1 MLTSLS
7 IRDFVLIERLDL
19 EFAPSLC
26 VLTGETGAGK
36 SILLDALGLATGG
49 RVERG
54 FIRNGA
60 SQATVTAVFDPPAA
74 HPVRAALRTNG
85 FDSDGALIFRRSVGS
100 DGRSRAF
107 INDQPVSIGL
117 MREAGAMLLEIHG
130 QHDDRG
136 LLDGAGHRNLLD
148 AFGRLDDEVS
158 DVETAWRA
166 LSAAEEA
173 VRLESESQARAAQ
186 DYDYLKH
193 VADELRSLDVR
204 QGEETELANL
214 RAMMMAS
221 EKISSDVSE
230 ALDALAGHGGV
241 EGRLNLALKR
251 LGRAQPAAQ
260 GKLDAA
266 VAALDR
272 AVIEVNEA
280 RRAVELGS
288 RGLAFD
294 ANALEKAETRL
305 FALRAAARKFG
316 GSCDNLVAKR
326 ADVEARLAAMTSA
339 RSRSRELDRAR
350 DEARARFE
358 AAAQKLTDSRIKA
371 ALALDK
377 RVATEL
383 VPLKLASALF
393 KTKIEKVAPQN
404 LGPHGQDR
412 VEFMI
417 ATNPGAPFGALTRI
431 ASGGEMARFILALK
445 VSLAAEGSA
454 STLIFDEVDRGV
466 GGAVA
471 DAVGERLA
479 RLAKT
484 EQVLVVTHSPQ
495 VAARGTH
502 HLRISKALAAGAMA
516 TRVELLDASGRR
528 EEIAR
533 MLAGARVTDEAR
545 AAADQLLSAGDDAP
559 TISRPIPVRAVA
571 KSEISRQ
578 KRKRAT

>member
-19 EFAPSLC
+19 EFAAGLC

-54 FIRNGA
+54 FIRANA
-60 SQATVTAVFDPPAA
+60 QQATVSAVFDPSAD
-74 HPVRAALRTNG
+74 HPVRAALRGNG
-85 FDSDGALIFRRSVGS
+85 FEGEGALIFRRTIGA

-107 INDQPVSIGL
+107 VNDQPVSIGL
-117 MREAGAMLLEIHG
+117 MREAGSMLLEIHG

-148 AFGRLDDEVS
+148 AFGRLSDEVAE
-158 DVETAWRA
+158 VEAGWRA

-173 VRLESESQARAAQ
+173 LRLEHETQSRAAQ

-204 QGEETELANL
+204 AGEETELANL
-214 RAMMMAS
+214 RAVMMAS
-221 EKISSDVSE
+221 EKISSDVTE
-230 ALDALAGHGGV
+230 AVDALVGHGGV
-241 EGRLNLALKR
+241 EGRINLALRR
-251 LGRAQPAAQ
+251 LSRAQSAAQ

-280 RRAVELGS
+280 RRAVETAS

-294 ANALEKAETRL
+294 SGALERAETRL
-305 FALRAAARKFG
+305 FALRAAARKYG
-316 GSCDNLVAKR
+316 GSCDGLAVKR
-326 ADVEARLAAMTSA
+326 AEVEARLTAMSTA
-339 RSRSRELDRAR
+339 RTRSKELERLAS
-350 DEARARFE
+350 EARLRYETVAGLLTAAR
-358 AAAQKLTDSRIKA
+358 LKA
-371 ALALDK
+371 ADGLDAC
-377 RVATEL
+377 VAKEL
-383 VPLKLASALF
+383 VPLKLANALF
-393 KTKIEKVAPQN
+393 KTKIEKVAIQN
-404 LGPHGQDR
+404 AGPHGQDR
-412 VEFMI
+412 VEFLV

-479 RLAKT
+479 RLAKS

-495 VAARGTH
+495 VAARGAH

-516 TRVELLDASGRR
+516 TRVEILDPPGRR

-533 MLAGARVTDEAR
+533 MLAGAKVTDAAR
-545 AAADQLLSAGDDAP
+545 AAADQLLSAGE
-559 TISRPIPVRAVA
+559 PVI
-571 KSEISRQ
+571 KQ

>member
-19 EFAPSLC
+19 EFAAGLC

-54 FIRNGA
+54 FIRANA
-60 SQATVTAVFDPPAA
+60 QQATVSAVFDPPAD
-74 HPVRAALRTNG
+74 HPVRAALRGNG
-85 FDSDGALIFRRSVGS
+85 LEGEGALIFRRTIGA

-107 INDQPVSIGL
+107 VNDQPVSIGL
-117 MREAGAMLLEIHG
+117 MREAGSMLLEIHG

-148 AFGRLDDEVS
+148 AFGKLGDEVAE
-158 DVETAWRA
+158 VEAGWRA

-173 VRLESESQARAAQ
+173 LRIEQETQSRAAQ

-204 QGEETELANL
+204 AGEEAELANL

-221 EKISSDVSE
+221 EKISSDVTE
-230 ALDALAGHGGV
+230 AVDALAGHGGV
-241 EGRLNLALKR
+241 EGRINLALRR
-251 LGRAQPAAQ
+251 LSRAQASAQ

-280 RRAVELGS
+280 RRAVETAS

-294 ANALEKAETRL
+294 SGALERAETRL
-305 FALRAAARKFG
+305 FALRAAARKYG
-316 GSCDNLVAKR
+316 GSCDGLATKR
-326 ADVEARLAAMTSA
+326 AEVESRLSAMSSARTRSKELERLATE
-339 RSRSRELDRAR
+339 SRQ
-350 DEARARFE
+350 RFE
-358 AAAQKLTDSRIKA
+358 AAAAKLTVARLKA
-371 ALALDK
+371 ADALDAC
-377 RVATEL
+377 VAKEL
-383 VPLKLASALF
+383 VPLKLSNALF
-393 KTKIEKVAPQN
+393 KTKIEKAAPQN
-404 LGPHGQDR
+404 AGPHGQDR
-412 VEFMI
+412 VEFMV

-479 RLAKT
+479 RLAKS

-516 TRVELLDASGRR
+516 TRVEILDPHGKR

-533 MLAGARVTDEAR
+533 MLAGAKVTDAAR
-545 AAADQLLSAGDDAP
+545 AAADQLLSAGE
-559 TISRPIPVRAVA
+559 PVV
-571 KSEISRQ
+571 KQ

>member
-19 EFAPSLC
+19 EFAPGLC

-54 FIRNGA
+54 FIRSNA
-60 SQATVTAVFDPPAA
+60 SQASVSAVFDPPSD
-74 HPVRAALRTNG
+74 HPVRAALRGNG
-85 FDSDGALIFRRSVGS
+85 FEGDGALIFRRTIGS

-107 INDQPVSIGL
+107 VNDQPVSIGL
-117 MREAGAMLLEIHG
+117 MREAGSMLLEIHG
-130 QHDDRG
+130 QNDDRG

-148 AFGRLDDEVS
+148 AFGRLDDMVGEV
-158 DVETAWRA
+158 EAAWRA
-166 LSAAEEA
+166 VSTAEEA
-173 VRLESESQARAAQ
+173 LRVESEAQSRAAQ
-186 DYDYLKH
+186 DYEYLKH
-193 VADELRSLDVR
+193 VAEELRTLDAR
-204 QGEETELANL
+204 AGEETELAKM

-230 ALDALAGHGGV
+230 AVDALAGHGGV
-241 EGRLNLALKR
+241 EGRLNLALRR
-251 LGRAQPAAQ
+251 LSRVQSAAQ
-260 GKLDAA
+260 GKLDLA

-280 RRAVELGS
+280 RRAVETAS

-294 ANALEKAETRL
+294 AGALERAETRL

-316 GSCDNLVAKR
+316 GSVDGLEAKR
-326 ADVEARLAAMTSA
+326 ADVEARLTALTNA
-339 RSRSRELDRAR
+339 RTRSRELERVR

-358 AAAQKLTDSRIKA
+358 RAAQILTDARTKA
-371 ALALDK
+371 AIGLDE
-377 RVATEL
+377 RVAKEL
-383 VPLKLASALF
+383 VPLKLSNALF

-404 LGPHGQDR
+404 VGPHGQDR

-479 RLAKT
+479 RLAKS

-495 VAARGTH
+495 VAARGSH
-502 HLRISKALAAGAMA
+502 HLRISKQLAAGAMA
-516 TRVELLDASGRR
+516 TRVEVLDAMGRR

-533 MLAGARVTDEAR
+533 MLAGAKVTDQAR
-545 AAADQLLSAGDDAP
+545 AAADQLLGNAEPAP
-559 TISRPIPVRAVA
+559 APKAVVKTAEPVVKA
-571 KSEISRQ
+571 

>member
-19 EFAPSLC
+19 EFAPGLC

-60 SQATVTAVFDPPAA
+60 TQAAVSAVFDPPAA
-74 HPVRAALRTNG
+74 HPVRAALRGNG
-85 FDSDGALIFRRSVGS
+85 LDSDGPLILRRSVGA

-107 INDQPVSIGL
+107 VNDQPVSIGL
-117 MREAGAMLLEIHG
+117 MREAGAMLLQIHG

-148 AFGRLDDEVS
+148 AFGRLDEELGE
-158 DVETAWRA
+158 VETAWRA
-166 LSAAEEA
+166 LSAAEA
-173 VRLESESQARAAQ
+173 ALRSEQEMQARADQ
-186 DYDYLKH
+186 DHDYLRH
-193 VADELRSLDVR
+193 VAEELRSLDVR
-204 QGEETELANL
+204 AGEENELAQM
-214 RAMMMAS
+214 RAVMMAS
-221 EKISSDVSE
+221 EKISADVGE
-230 ALDALAGHGGV
+230 ADDALAGHGGV
-241 EGRLNLALKR
+241 EGRLNLALRR

-266 VAALDR
+266 VAALER
-272 AVIEVNEA
+272 AVIEVTEA
-280 RRAVELGS
+280 RRAVDSAS

-294 ANALEKAETRL
+294 AQALERAETRL

-316 GSCDNLVAKR
+316 GSCDGLVAKR
-326 ADVEARLAAMTSA
+326 NEVEARLAAHASA
-339 RSRSRELDRAR
+339 RSRARELERLLEAQRTRYQQAADRLTASR
-350 DEARARFE
+350 TK
-358 AAAQKLTDSRIKA
+358 AAA
-371 ALALDK
+371 ALDA
-377 RVATEL
+377 RVAKEL
-383 VPLKLASALF
+383 MPLKLSNAHF
-393 KTKIEKVAPQN
+393 RTRVEKAAPQA

-412 VEFMI
+412 VEFEV

-445 VSLAAEGSA
+445 VSLAAEGAA

-471 DAVGERLA
+471 DAVGERLQ
-479 RLAKT
+479 RLAQS

-495 VAARGTH
+495 VAARGSH
-502 HLRISKALAAGAMA
+502 HLRISKSLSAGSMA
-516 TRVELLDASGRR
+516 TRVELLDAAGRR

-533 MLAGARVTDEAR
+533 MLSGAKITNAAR
-545 AAADQLLSAGDDAP
+545 AAADQLLEAP
-559 TISRPIPVRAVA
+559 VGKPAERR
-571 KSEISRQ
+571 
-578 KRKRAT
+578 RAT

>member
-19 EFAPSLC
+19 EFASGLC

-60 SQATVTAVFDPPAA
+60 SLATVTAVFDPPAA
-74 HPVRAALRTNG
+74 HPVRAAIRTNG
-85 FDSDGALIFRRSVGS
+85 FDSDGALIFRRSIGS
-100 DGRSRAF
+100 DGRSRAY

-148 AFGRLDDEVS
+148 AFGRLDDEIS
-158 DVETAWRA
+158 EVEAAWRA
-166 LSAAEEA
+166 LSSAEEA
-173 VRLESESQARAAQ
+173 VRLESEAQARAAQ
-186 DYDYLKH
+186 DFDYLKH
-193 VADELRSLDVR
+193 VADELRTLDVR

-221 EKISSDVSE
+221 EKISSDVND
-230 ALDALAGHGGV
+230 AIDALAGHGGV
-241 EGRLNLALKR
+241 ENRLNLALRR
-251 LGRAQPAAQ
+251 LSRAQPAAQ
-260 GKLDAA
+260 GRLDAA

-272 AVIEVNEA
+272 AVIEVSEA
-280 RRAVELGS
+280 RRAVDAAS

-294 ANALEKAETRL
+294 PQALERAETRL
-305 FALRAAARKFG
+305 FALRAAARKYG
-316 GSCDNLVAKR
+316 GSCDGLAVKR
-326 ADVEARLAAMTSA
+326 ADVEARLAALTNA
-339 RSRSRELDRAR
+339 RTRSRELDRMLEAAR
-350 DEARARFE
+350 ERYQKAADRLTEAR
-358 AAAQKLTDSRIKA
+358 TKA
-371 ALALDK
+371 AVALDQ
-377 RVATEL
+377 RVAQEL
-383 VPLKLASALF
+383 VPLKLSNAHF
-393 KTKIEKVAPQN
+393 KTRVERAAPQSV
-404 LGPHGQDR
+404 GPHGQDR
-412 VEFMI
+412 VEFLV

-471 DAVGERLA
+471 DAVGERLG
-479 RLAKT
+479 RLART

-495 VAARGTH
+495 VAARGTF
-502 HLRISKALAAGAMA
+502 HLRISKSLAAGAMA
-516 TRVELLDASGRR
+516 TRVEVLDAAGRR

-533 MLAGARVTDEAR
+533 MLSGAKVTNEAR
-545 AAADQLLSAGDDAP
+545 AAADQLLSAGEAP
-559 TISRPIPVRAVA
+559 VTEKIAAPA
-571 KSEISRQ
+571 KP
-578 KRKRAT
+578 KRRRVP